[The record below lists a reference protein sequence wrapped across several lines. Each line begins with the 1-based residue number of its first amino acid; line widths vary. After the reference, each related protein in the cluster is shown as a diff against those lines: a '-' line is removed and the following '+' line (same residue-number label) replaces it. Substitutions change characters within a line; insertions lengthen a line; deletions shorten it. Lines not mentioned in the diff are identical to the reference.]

1 MGTSSPALSADGQA
15 LYIGSIDGSLY
26 ALSLTTSAAAATVL
40 WQYETGGRVQSTP
53 AYEAGTVVV
62 GSEDHSVYAIDALT
76 GEGKWSYETGD
87 DVDSSPLIANV
98 AGALTV
104 LVGSDGTLRKGAR
117 TQGEQRSAP
126 IRIRA
131 H

>member
-15 LYIGSIDGSLY
+15 LYIGSTDGSLY
-26 ALSLTTSAAAATVL
+26 ALSLTTSAEATVL
-40 WQYETGGRVQSTP
+40 WQYDTGDRVQSTL

-76 GEGKWSYETGD
+76 GEVKWSYETDD

-131 H
+131 L